1 MKKWTIEM
9 CYGLNVSVEGIE
21 AETYEEA
28 VAKAQEMVEKDKTE
42 YADISDLEFEA
53 VTYFEDEE

>member
-1 MKKWTIEM
+1 M

-28 VAKAQEMVEKDKTE
+28 VAKAQEMVEEYKTE

-53 VTYFEDEE
+53 VTYFKNEE